1 MSSKKKP
8 TAARRAVPLRVS
20 KPASTS
26 SKASVKSRATQELR
40 DRLRESLVMVHTP
53 KPLPKVN
60 LRVLVAQTECTD
72 LVVAELQRR
81 LGDISHEVIGD
92 VSIEAVPP
100 SIPNSPPR
108 ESAPAAPSTASG
120 VQTAQQPP
128 AVEDR
133 PAATPLSP
141 SQQLLANAID
151 GYEAARADI
160 ERAAAVLKGAVEAE
174 RLAQLR
180 IDEATGAHAA
190 SKNEALRSREQ
201 LCKALN
207 EQAPGQLI
215 ARKGRHYLASGHLLR
230 EFDAP
235 QSL

>member
-1 MSSKKKP
+1 MSTKKKP
-8 TAARRAVPLRVS
+8 TAARRAVPLKAA

-26 SKASVKSRATQELR
+26 SKPKSVIDRIASTTVALFEKRAAQLKA
-40 DRLRESLVMVHTP
+40 ESSLLEQQS
-53 KPLPKVN
+53 LP
-60 LRVLVAQTECTD
+60 
-72 LVVAELQRR
+72 AEGLAG
-81 LGDISHEVIGD
+81 LSAG
-92 VSIEAVPP
+92 
-100 SIPNSPPR
+100 PNIPPR

-151 GYEAARADI
+151 GYEAARADT
-160 ERAAAVLKGAVEAE
+160 ERAAAALKAAVEAE
-174 RLAQLR
+174 RLAQVR
-180 IDEATGAHAA
+180 INEAAGAHAA
-190 SKNEALRSREQ
+190 SKNEQQQSRDL

-215 ARKGRHYLASGHLLR
+215 ARNGRHYLASGHLLR

>member
-1 MSSKKKP
+1 MAGFAKNDYTPERAAELKP
-8 TAARRAVPLRVS
+8 QEVRVS
-20 KPASTS
+20 TL
-26 SKASVKSRATQELR
+26 T
-40 DRLRESLVMVHTP
+40 LV
-53 KPLPKVN
+53 
-60 LRVLVAQTECTD
+60 
-72 LVVAELQRR
+72 
-81 LGDISHEVIGD
+81 
-92 VSIEAVPP
+92 IE
-100 SIPNSPPR
+100 
-108 ESAPAAPSTASG
+108 PAAAE
-120 VQTAQQPP
+120 APP
-128 AVEDR
+128 A
-133 PAATPLSP
+133 AAPLSP